1 MEIAY
6 VAVSVLFIVFLY
18 LRLRDQDRT
27 IKDLIDRLSAR
38 NYSEYV
44 AAKGYEER
52 SLDPSYRKPMS
63 WHDDPTID
71 DVEERDS

>member
-1 MEIAY
+1 MEI
-6 VAVSVLFIVFLY
+6 VFGVMGIAVIVSLY

-27 IKDLIDRLSAR
+27 IKDLVDRLSAR

-52 SLDPSYRKPMS
+52 SPDPSFRKPMS

-71 DVEERDS
+71 DVEERDY